1 MSDGLG
7 SEGNPLKVL
16 IVGSGPS
23 GFYAADALLKA
34 DVTVEIDI
42 LDRLATPFGLVRAG
56 VAPDH
61 AKIKA
66 ATKAYDKIADNPN
79 VSFLGNVT
87 FGRDVALAE
96 IQGTHHAV
104 IFTCGAESDR
114 RLGIPG
120 EDLPGSHTATEFV
133 YWYNGH
139 PDYRD
144 HEFDLSQEVAVIIG
158 QGNVAADVCRI
169 LAKTV
174 DELKNTDIAEHA
186 LEALSQSKI
195 RDIHMIGRRGPAQA
209 KFTHAE
215 LKEFGELADCD
226 PVIDPAILDLNAA
239 SKAELEDKTNRSAIK
254 NIETLTAFSQRP
266 AGSKSRNL
274 HFRFL
279 EGPTELKGGS
289 RLEAV
294 TLMKN
299 QLEGEAFNQ
308 WAEETGE
315 TIDLPCGLLFRSI
328 GYRGIPIADVPFDDK
343 KGVFPNQEGRITND
357 GSVLPG
363 VYCAGWIKRGPSGI
377 IGTNRPDSVE
387 TVGSLLADLSTLE
400 ASEKTGGAGLRSLL
414 EGKGVRVVS
423 YEDWQKIDAAEVA
436 NGEAKG
442 KPREKFTRIEDML
455 AVLS

>member
-1 MSDGLG
+1 
-7 SEGNPLKVL
+7 
-16 IVGSGPS
+16 
-23 GFYAADALLKA
+23 
-34 DVTVEIDI
+34 
-42 LDRLATPFGLVRAG
+42 
-56 VAPDH
+56 
-61 AKIKA
+61 
-66 ATKAYDKIADNPN
+66 
-79 VSFLGNVT
+79 
-87 FGRDVALAE
+87 
-96 IQGTHHAV
+96 
-104 IFTCGAESDR
+104 
-114 RLGIPG
+114 
-120 EDLPGSHTATEFV
+120 
-133 YWYNGH
+133 
-139 PDYRD
+139 
-144 HEFDLSQEVAVIIG
+144 VAVIIG

-299 QLEGEAFNQ
+299 RLEGEAFNQ

>member
-1 MSDGLG
+1 MSNGLG
-7 SEGNPLKVL
+7 AEGNPLKVL

-42 LDRLATPFGLVRAG
+42 LDRLPTPFGLVRAG

-61 AKIKA
+61 AKIKS
-66 ATKAYDKIADNPN
+66 ATKAYDKIAENQN

-87 FGRDVALAE
+87 FGRDVSLAE
-96 IQGTHHAV
+96 IQATHHAV

-120 EDLPGSHTATEFV
+120 EDLSGSHTATEFV

-144 HEFDLSQEVAVIIG
+144 HVFDLSQEVAVIIG

-186 LEALSQSKI
+186 LDALSQSKI

-226 PVIDPAILDLNAA
+226 PVIDPTILDLNAA
-239 SKAELEDKTNRSAIK
+239 SQAELEDKTNRSAIK

-266 AGSKSRNL
+266 AGSKSRRL

-279 EGPTELKGGS
+279 EGPTELKGGQ

-299 QLEGEAFNQ
+299 RLEGEAFNQ

-315 TIDLPCGLLFRSI
+315 TVDLPCGLLFRSI
-328 GYRGIPIADVPFDDK
+328 GYRGVPVPDVPFDDK
-343 KGVFPNQEGRITND
+343 KGVFPNKEGRITND

-363 VYCAGWIKRGPSGI
+363 IYCAGWIKRGPSGI

-387 TVGSLLADLSTLE
+387 TVGSLLADLSALD
-400 ASEKTGGAGLRSLL
+400 ASQKPGGAGLRTLL

-423 YEDWQKIDAAEVA
+423 YEDWQKINAAEMV

-442 KPREKFTRIEDML
+442 KPREKFTRIDDML
-455 AVLS
+455 AALS